1 MIAHNDGLN
10 TLDQSIPDPDDYAL
24 ALRHAPRIRFDT
36 REPFMPSVVGY
47 TVFRDSGP
55 SPSFPRDITLN
66 GEAKTV
72 IEYAIWWDWDIQ
84 HLYELEHIWVWLDE
98 NDNVIASEASWHGG
112 LHPMVDE
119 NGNPPME
126 HGRVTVYSESGKHAF
141 APSPAWLL
149 ERAPRTRQSCGP
161 KAGRMGVLVTPLFEG
176 KIASRTPLA
185 NRAVHSYL
193 QCHAFEPSFE
203 YNKVFDLESV
213 VHVPWAQLQAWIPQ
227 RVAWWADELVRTLPP
242 NRQHLYNIA
251 HRGASAYAPENS
263 LDAFRKAAEMGSD
276 LVEVD
281 IRFTA
286 DGVAVVTHDQTL
298 KRVYGI
304 NGAVSDL
311 TLEELYAI
319 TPEGMARVP
328 TFEEVAAICHEL
340 QLGLYLDIKEV
351 NLETTSQILET
362 LKRYGLLK
370 YSIAGSFV
378 ATWVADIKA
387 MEPNLF
393 TSILFGA
400 TNVDPVAL
408 AKSVQCDYVH
418 PCWERRAMEPHKLLT
433 PEWIKRVHDAGLGIV
448 CWHEERPSE
457 IAALR
462 ALGVD
467 AICSDMPDLLA
478 TYPAFCD

>member
-1 MIAHNDGLN
+1 
-10 TLDQSIPDPDDYAL
+10 
-24 ALRHAPRIRFDT
+24 
-36 REPFMPSVVGY
+36 
-47 TVFRDSGP
+47 
-55 SPSFPRDITLN
+55 
-66 GEAKTV
+66 
-72 IEYAIWWDWDIQ
+72 
-84 HLYELEHIWVWLDE
+84 
-98 NDNVIASEASWHGG
+98 
-112 LHPMVDE
+112 
-119 NGNPPME
+119 
-126 HGRVTVYSESGKHAF
+126 
-141 APSPAWLL
+141 
-149 ERAPRTRQSCGP
+149 
-161 KAGRMGVLVTPLFEG
+161 
-176 KIASRTPLA
+176 
-185 NRAVHSYL
+185 
-193 QCHAFEPSFE
+193 
-203 YNKVFDLESV
+203 
-213 VHVPWAQLQAWIPQ
+213 
-227 RVAWWADELVRTLPP
+227 
-242 NRQHLYNIA
+242 
-251 HRGASAYAPENS
+251 
-263 LDAFRKAAEMGSD
+263 MGSD

-351 NLETTSQILET
+351 NLETTPQILET